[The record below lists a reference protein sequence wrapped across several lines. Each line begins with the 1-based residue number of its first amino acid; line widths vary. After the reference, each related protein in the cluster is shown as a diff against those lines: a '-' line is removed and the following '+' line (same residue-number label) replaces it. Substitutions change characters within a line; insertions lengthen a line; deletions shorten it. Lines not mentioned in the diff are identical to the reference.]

1 MVEIR
6 VSKDS
11 KDILEY
17 ANAAIKHCLYVNGW
31 SIFGILKNVVQWNGV
46 VNPPTI
52 ALAYTC
58 DNIPVGICILRAGKL
73 DTFVRKSFR
82 KKGIGKTLVNSLVKP
97 QDNPPVVFR
106 GIKGSDI
113 FYRKCFRK
121 ENGTHVM

>member
-1 MVEIR
+1 MVEIK

-17 ANAAIKHCLYVNGW
+17 ANAAIKRRLYVNGW
-31 SIFGILKNVVQWNGV
+31 TIFRILKNVVQENGV

-58 DNIPVGICILRAGKL
+58 DNIPVGICILRAGEL

-82 KKGIGKTLVNSLVKP
+82 KKGIGKALVNSLVKP
-97 QDNPPVVFR
+97 QDNHPCVFR

>member
-17 ANAAIKHCLYVNGW
+17 ANAAIKHCLYINGW
-31 SIFGILKNVVQWNGV
+31 SIFRILKNVVQWNGV

-82 KKGIGKTLVNSLVKP
+82 KKGIGKALVNSLVKP

>member
-31 SIFGILKNVVQWNGV
+31 SIYRILKNVVQGNGV
-46 VNPPTI
+46 VNPPAI

-58 DNIPVGICILRAGKL
+58 DNIPVGICILRAGVL

-82 KKGIGKTLVNSLVKP
+82 KKGIGKALVNSLVKP
-97 QDNPPVVFR
+97 QDNHPRVFR

>member
-1 MVEIR
+1 MVEIK

-17 ANAAIKHCLYVNGW
+17 ANAAIKHRLYVNGW
-31 SIFGILKNVVQWNGV
+31 SIFRILENVVQWNGV

-58 DNIPVGICILRAGKL
+58 DNIPVGICILRAGVL

-82 KKGIGKTLVNSLVKP
+82 KKGIGKALVNSLVKP
-97 QDNPPVVFR
+97 EDNPPVVFR
-106 GIKGSDI
+106 GIEGSDI
-113 FYRKCFRK
+113 FYRKCFFVK
-121 ENGTHVM
+121 KMEHM